1 MVPDGA
7 FVEEGFQVRPI
18 TPLSLARY
26 PAGMA
31 ISGTVAVSPAR
42 RDAHHEFG
50 DDCPPPPDR
59 DSDRAPLPPLP
70 PRQLGDFLQWLA
82 FFAPWFALTLY
93 LHVAL
98 VLHLGPLG
106 LLEAP
111 AMSLAV
117 LPFWRALCG
126 RPVFLPHLAL
136 LARYHAKLAPPAF
149 EDTSPAGLADRP
161 HLAWV
166 RDVQLRIDTFQAEL
180 HRFVDAQ
187 TVRPPAEPADDSW
200 WMRRGTDAE
209 NEPVDVSETS
219 DAGDRTP
226 RGAESDAGSERAG
239 GTFGAGDRDAAA
251 ASAAVSPSSARRRR
265 RSAAARRCPALRMRR
280 SGLDALPLCDGTLT
294 RPNAMAARHFPET
307 LAAVAAAGGFQP
319 TLWTL
324 SPDDPATRASA
335 RPTTGTSDG
344 YWRAHVILAA
354 DESPAGDGE
363 GYAVDA
369 ETLRESAGVWVEG
382 ETRAVEVG
390 RVLVVN
396 DHLRRRW
403 YHRGSGSIG
412 GSAGKDRDRHGPG
425 AGGEAGTGT
434 GGERER
440 AGERREGSASRA
452 GAVVLTFDVMRPECA
467 ASRTAVI
474 RHRSRAVRALG
485 EHPAGA
491 SAWRAVAT
499 AISGNLT

>member
-1 MVPDGA
+1 MG
-7 FVEEGFQVRPI
+7 
-18 TPLSLARY
+18 
-26 PAGMA
+26 A
-31 ISGTVAVSPAR
+31 ISASSPGATCD
-42 RDAHHEFG
+42 DALEFG
-50 DDCPPPPDR
+50 DDLSPPLDR
-59 DSDRAPLPPLP
+59 VSDRARLPPIP
-70 PRQLGDFLQWLA
+70 VRQLGDFLQWLA

-98 VLHLGPLG
+98 VLELGPLG

-111 AMSLAV
+111 VMSLAV

-136 LARYHAKLAPPAF
+136 LARYHAKLSPPAF

-166 RDVQLRIDTFQAEL
+166 RDIQRRVDVIQSEL
-180 HRFVDAQ
+180 HRFIDAQ
-187 TVRPPAEPADDSW
+187 TVRPPADPADDSW
-200 WMRRGTDAE
+200 WMRRGTDVDDEAM
-209 NEPVDVSETS
+209 DVSKTS
-219 DAGDRTP
+219 DVGDGTP
-226 RGAESDAGSERAG
+226 RGAESDAASERG
-239 GTFGAGDRDAAA
+239 GVAFGRGEREDPVSSSAAA
-251 ASAAVSPSSARRRR
+251 SPSSARRRR
-265 RSAAARRCPALRMRR
+265 RSAAARRCPAIRMRR
-280 SGLDALPLCDGTLT
+280 SGLDALPLCDATLT
-294 RPNAMAARHFPET
+294 RPNAMAARHFSET
-307 LAAVAAAGGFQP
+307 LAVVAAAGGFQP

-324 SPDDPATRASA
+324 SRDDPATRTSA

-344 YWRAHVILAA
+344 YWRTHVILAA
-354 DESPAGDGE
+354 DESPASDGE

-369 ETLRESAGVWVEG
+369 DTLRESAGVWVEG

-403 YHRGSGSIG
+403 YHRGTIE
-412 GSAGKDRDRHGPG
+412 GSAGKDQ
-425 AGGEAGTGT
+425 
-434 GGERER
+434 
-440 AGERREGSASRA
+440 REGSSV

-491 SAWRAVAT
+491 SAWRVVAT

>member
-1 MVPDGA
+1 MG
-7 FVEEGFQVRPI
+7 
-18 TPLSLARY
+18 
-26 PAGMA
+26 A
-31 ISGTVAVSPAR
+31 ISASSPGATCDVAL
-42 RDAHHEFG
+42 EFG
-50 DDCPPPPDR
+50 DDLSPPLDR
-59 DSDRAPLPPLP
+59 VSDRARLPPIP
-70 PRQLGDFLQWLA
+70 VRQLGDCLQWLA

-98 VLHLGPLG
+98 VLELGPLG

-111 AMSLAV
+111 VMSLAV

-136 LARYHAKLAPPAF
+136 LARYHAKLSPPAF

-166 RDVQLRIDTFQAEL
+166 RDIQRRVDVIQAEL
-180 HRFVDAQ
+180 HRFIDAQ
-187 TVRPPAEPADDSW
+187 TVRPPADPADDSW
-200 WMRRGTDAE
+200 WMRRGTDVDDE
-209 NEPVDVSETS
+209 TMDVSNTS
-219 DAGDRTP
+219 DVGDGTP
-226 RGAESDAGSERAG
+226 RGAESDAGSERG
-239 GTFGAGDRDAAA
+239 GVAFGRGEREDPVSSSAAA
-251 ASAAVSPSSARRRR
+251 SPSSARRRR
-265 RSAAARRCPALRMRR
+265 RSAAARDAPRFVCVGRGSTRSPMRR
-280 SGLDALPLCDGTLT
+280 HPDATQRDGG
-294 RPNAMAARHFPET
+294 AALSET
-307 LAAVAAAGGFQP
+307 LAVVAAAGGFQP

-324 SPDDPATRASA
+324 SRDDPATRTSA

-344 YWRAHVILAA
+344 YWRTHVILAA

-369 ETLRESAGVWVEG
+369 DTLRESAGVWVEG

-403 YHRGSGSIG
+403 YHRGTIE
-412 GSAGKDRDRHGPG
+412 GSAGKDQ
-425 AGGEAGTGT
+425 
-434 GGERER
+434 
-440 AGERREGSASRA
+440 REGSSV

-491 SAWRAVAT
+491 SAWRVVAT